1 MNAGCRP
8 LKPDEVDTLN
18 KYFDNAPFHRHLNRD
33 YLLIHMGFAIG
44 WRMSELLQIKV
55 SDVWDFKN
63 NRVLDYV
70 RIEKNK
76 VKKKIQGKSSLISN
90 DLKKMVEKYIVK
102 YSLPLKE
109 EYLFQSPMIIG
120 DNKTLPLGYRQAL
133 RIVKKHFINAGLDP
147 SNLSTHTLR
156 KVFSDRV
163 YKAVDYD
170 LISLQAAMGH
180 KSVNSTAAYV
190 QVNKEKVEDVLSKL
204 KFV

>member
-8 LKPDEVDTLN
+8 LKIDEVDTLN
-18 KYFDNAPFHRHLNRD
+18 KYFDNAPFHKHLNRD
-33 YLLIHMGFAIG
+33 YLLIHIGFAIG

-55 SDVWDFKN
+55 SDVWDSNN
-63 NRVLDYV
+63 NRVLDY
-70 RIEKNK
+70 IHINKNK
-76 VKKKIQGKSSLISN
+76 VKKKIQGKSSLVSN
-90 DLKKMVEKYIVK
+90 DLKKIIENYLLK

-120 DNKTLPLGYRQAL
+120 TTKMLPLGYRQAL
-133 RIVKKHFINAGLDP
+133 RIVKKHFVNAGLDP

-170 LISLQAAMGH
+170 LISLQHAMGH
-180 KSVNSTAAYV
+180 KSINSTAAYV
-190 QVNKEKVEDVLSKL
+190 QVNKEKVENVLSKL
-204 KFV
+204 KFI